1 MPFAPS
7 QMILTSTAFQPDGV
21 IPSRYTGEGENLSPP
36 LKWSEPPKGTQG
48 FAIIC
53 HDPDAPLVSA
63 EGTYGFVHWVLYNL
77 PDSLHSL
84 EEGSDM
90 GTPGINNFGNL
101 GYGGPLPPPAH
112 GRHRYYFWVL
122 ALDDDLALLEGL
134 TLWQFLKEAEP
145 HILGMSRLVGTYER
159 A

>member
-7 QMILTSTAFQPDGV
+7 QMILTSTAFQPDGA
-21 IPSRYTGEGENLSPP
+21 IPSCYTGEGENLSPP

-77 PDSLHSL
+77 PGSLHSL